1 MNDVRTQ
8 THPES
13 QPVLTRLLH
22 REQYSLANYLLY
34 APPWVPPG
42 REHAWEEVR
51 RIAEAQ
57 RANAV
62 RIGRLLVRR
71 HGYAETG
78 LFPVEFT
85 RDNYVSLDYLV
96 PRLVEHQQSLVADIE
111 RALGELG
118 RDEEARRM
126 VQTVLDGERK
136 HLDALLALAPA
147 AELPRRQAA

>member
-1 MNDVRTQ
+1 MNDVRTD

-34 APPWVPPG
+34 ARPWVPPG
-42 REHAWEEVR
+42 REYAWEEVR

-57 RANAV
+57 LANAV
-62 RIGRLLVRR
+62 RIGRLLIQR
-71 HGYAETG
+71 HGYADTKF
-78 LFPVEFT
+78 FPVAFT
-85 RDNYVSLDYLV
+85 RHNDLSLDYHV
-96 PRLVEHQQSLVADIE
+96 PRLVEYQQSLLPDVE
-111 RALGELG
+111 CALGELG

-136 HLDALLALAPA
+136 HLDALLALARA